1 MLVEERVVDEIV
13 RGIEELPQVVDESSE
28 VSWFAARQPGIVRY
42 LATRC
47 GEDSDAMAVALYYS
61 CAIEKAFHSTRGLV
75 PPRVL
80 STLLERAESAFLAES
95 STRVRPGAGLADK
108 QPALAQ
114 LIARVVDGPP
124 VPLTEFESTRVGV
137 ALAAV
142 VYALDETAFGRPV
155 P

>member
-1 MLVEERVVDEIV
+1 MLVEERVVDEAV
-13 RGIEELPQVVDESSE
+13 RGIEQLPVISDESSSM
-28 VSWFAARQPGIVRY
+28 SWFAVRQPGIVRY
-42 LATRC
+42 LAARC
-47 GEDSDAMAVALYYS
+47 GEDSDAMAVALYTA
-61 CAIEKAFHSTRGLV
+61 CAIEQAFHTTRGLA

-80 STLLERAESAFLAES
+80 GSLLERAEEAFLSEATS
-95 STRVRPGAGLADK
+95 SGRPGLAER

-114 LIARVVDGPP
+114 LIARVVEAPP
-124 VPLTEFESTRVGV
+124 VPLDDFEATRVGV

>member
-1 MLVEERVVDEIV
+1 MLVEERVVDEVV
-13 RGIEELPQVVDESSE
+13 RNIADLSGIVDEASE

-42 LATRC
+42 LASRC
-47 GEDSDAMAVALYYS
+47 GEDSDAMAVALYYA
-61 CAIEKAFHSTRGLV
+61 CAIEQAFHSTHGLA
-75 PPRVL
+75 PARVL
-80 STLLERAESAFLAES
+80 GSLLARAETAFLEEA
-95 STRVRPGAGLADK
+95 STRGRPGGGLTDR

-114 LIARVVDGPP
+114 LVANVVDGPP